1 MKTKV
6 ARDTSGGV
14 RTDSF
19 TSELVRL
26 DGLVRMVWCGDLQ
39 KDRTA
44 DRWPQANLKS
54 SW

>member
-44 DRWPQANLKS
+44 DRWPQANVKS